1 MDRLTE
7 MTCFV
12 RAVETG
18 SFAGA
23 GKVLSMSSQ
32 LVGKHVAALE
42 ERLGVLL
49 LVRTTRRHS
58 VTEAGQAFY
67 ERCRV
72 LVREADEA
80 EMAVAGFGL
89 TARGQLT
96 LSAPYTF
103 GSARL
108 MPIIAEYLAHNPEVS
123 VKLVLTDRT
132 VDVVGERFDAVVR
145 IGALEDS
152 GLIARRLT
160 SFRLAAC
167 ASPDYLRR
175 RGRPIAPRDLQDHE
189 CLIYDYWFKPPLSDW
204 TFEKDG
210 TAETVA
216 VAGRLQVNDGRSL
229 IASAIAGHG
238 IVLQDIEILRRHFAT
253 GELEHLL
260 PAYAG
265 PLREMHVVYPPGRPV
280 SPKLRGF
287 VDALVDAFGSGP
299 KAPAHSSRPVST
311 AEP

>member
-18 SFAGA
+18 SFATA
-23 GKVLSMSSQ
+23 GRVLSMSSQ

-42 ERLGVLL
+42 ERLGVQL

-67 ERCRV
+67 DRCRAV
-72 LVREADEA
+72 VREAEEA
-80 EMAVAGFGL
+80 ETAVAEFGS
-89 TARGQLT
+89 APRGQLT
-96 LSAPYTF
+96 ISAPHTF

-108 MPIIAEYLAHNPEVS
+108 MPFIADYLARNEAVS

-145 IGALEDS
+145 IGMLEDS
-152 GLIARRLT
+152 SLVARRFAT
-160 SFRLAAC
+160 FRLAAC
-167 ASPDYLRR
+167 ASPAYLRR
-175 RGRPIAPRDLQDHE
+175 RGRPLVPSDLRGHE
-189 CLIYDYWFKPPLSDW
+189 CLLYNRWLKPPLADW

-210 TAETVA
+210 TAETVT

-229 IASAIAGHG
+229 IASAVAGHG
-238 IVLQDIEILRRHFAT
+238 VVLQDIEILKRHFAA

-265 PLREMHVVYPPGRPV
+265 PLREMHVVYPPGRQA
-280 SPKLRGF
+280 SPKLRSF
-287 VDALVDAFGSGP
+287 IDALVEGFSGR
-299 KAPAHSSRPVST
+299 ASAHSSRAVST
-311 AEP
+311 AET

>member
-7 MTCFV
+7 MNCFV
-12 RAVETG
+12 RTVERG
-18 SFAGA
+18 SFATA
-23 GKVLSMSSQ
+23 GRVLSMSSQ

-42 ERLGVLL
+42 ERLGVQL

-67 ERCRV
+67 DRCRAV
-72 LVREADEA
+72 VRDAEEA
-80 EMAVAGFGL
+80 ETAVAEFGG
-89 TARGQLT
+89 TVRGQLT
-96 LSAPYTF
+96 VSAPHTF

-108 MPIIAEYLAHNPEVS
+108 MPFIADYLAGNEEVS
-123 VKLVLTDRT
+123 IKLVLTDRT
-132 VDVVGERFDAVVR
+132 VDVVGERFDAVIR
-145 IGALEDS
+145 IGELEDS
-152 GLIARRLT
+152 SLITRRLT

-167 ASPDYLRR
+167 ASPAYLRR
-175 RGRPIAPRDLQDHE
+175 RGRPLAPLDLGEHE
-189 CLIYDYWFKPPLSDW
+189 CLIYDYWFKPPLADW

-210 TAETVA
+210 EVVTVT

-238 IVLQDIEILRRHFAT
+238 IVLQDIEILRPYFVT

-265 PLREMHVVYPPGRPV
+265 PLREIRVVYPPSRQVP
-280 SPKLRGF
+280 PKLRSF
-287 VDALVDAFGSGP
+287 VDALVESFGPG
-299 KAPAHSSRPVST
+299 A
-311 AEP
+311 

>member
-18 SFAGA
+18 SFAMA
-23 GKVLSMSSQ
+23 GRALSMSSQ
-32 LVGKHVAALE
+32 LVGKNVAALE
-42 ERLGVLL
+42 ERLGVQL

-58 VTEAGQAFY
+58 VTEAGQAFFD
-67 ERCRV
+67 RCRAV
-72 LVREADEA
+72 VREAEEA
-80 EMAVAGFGL
+80 ETSVAEFGS
-89 TARGQLT
+89 APRGQLT
-96 LSAPYTF
+96 ISAPYTF

-108 MPIIAEYLAHNPEVS
+108 MSFIADYLARNEAVS

-145 IGALEDS
+145 IGTLEDS
-152 GLIARRLT
+152 SLVARRFT
-160 SFRLAAC
+160 SLQLAAC
-167 ASPDYLRR
+167 ASPAYLRR
-175 RGRPIAPRDLQDHE
+175 RGRPLVPSDLRGHE
-189 CLIYDYWFKPPLSDW
+189 CLLYNYRFKPPLADW

-210 TAETVA
+210 TAETVT

-238 IVLQDIEILRRHFAT
+238 IVLQDIEILKRHFAT

-265 PLREMHVVYPPGRPV
+265 PIREMHVIYPPGRQF
-280 SPKLRGF
+280 SPKLRSF
-287 VDALVDAFGSGP
+287 IDALVEGFSGR
-299 KAPAHSSRPVST
+299 APAHSNRAVSA
-311 AEP
+311 AET

>member
-18 SFAGA
+18 FFATA
-23 GKVLSMSSQ
+23 GRALSMSSQ

-42 ERLGVLL
+42 ARLGVQL
-49 LVRTTRRHS
+49 LVRTTRQHS
-58 VTEAGQAFY
+58 VTEAGRAFY
-67 ERCRV
+67 DRCRAV
-72 LVREADEA
+72 VREANEA
-80 EMAVAGFGL
+80 EAAIKEFGSVP
-89 TARGQLT
+89 RGQLII
-96 LSAPYTF
+96 SAPYTF

-108 MPIIAEYLAHNPEVS
+108 MPFVADYLARNKEVS

-145 IGALEDS
+145 IGELEDS
-152 GLIARRLT
+152 SLMARRLT

-167 ASPDYLRR
+167 ASPAYIRR
-175 RGRPIAPRDLQDHE
+175 QGRPLVPSDLQGHE
-189 CLIYDYWFKPPLSDW
+189 CLIYNYWFKPPLAEW

-210 TAETVA
+210 VVETVR
-216 VAGRLQVNDGRSL
+216 VAGRFQVNDGRSL

-238 IVLQDIEILRRHFAT
+238 IVLQDVDILQRHFAT

-260 PAYAG
+260 PTYAG
-265 PLREMHVVYPPGRPV
+265 PLREMHIIYPPGRQLA
-280 SPKLRGF
+280 PKLRSFIGAM
-287 VDALVDAFGSGP
+287 VKSFGQETRAQGYS
-299 KAPAHSSRPVST
+299 KHAAST
-311 AEP
+311 AKT

>member
-7 MTCFV
+7 MACFV

-18 SFAGA
+18 SFATA

-42 ERLGVLL
+42 ERLGVQL

-67 ERCRV
+67 ERCRA

-80 EMAVAGFGL
+80 ETAVAEFGR
-89 TARGQLT
+89 TARGLLT

-103 GSARL
+103 GSSRL
-108 MPIIAEYLAHNPEVS
+108 MPFIADYLARNEEVS

-132 VDVVGERFDAVVR
+132 VDLVGERFDAVVR

-167 ASPDYLRR
+167 AAPAYLRR
-175 RGRPIAPRDLQDHE
+175 RGRPSTPPDLQDHE
-189 CLIYDYWFKPPLSDW
+189 CLIYNYWFKPPLADW

-210 TAETVA
+210 IAETVT

-253 GELEHLL
+253 GELEHVL
-260 PAYAG
+260 PTYAG
-265 PLREMHVVYPPGRPV
+265 PLREMHIVYPPGRQV
-280 SPKLRGF
+280 SPKLRSF
-287 VDALVDAFGSGP
+287 IDALVDSLGP
-299 KAPAHSSRPVST
+299 DPRAPIHSNRAVST